1 MQSDTMYLFTTG
13 AVCQTDNG
21 CQPRV
26 ATIGSSLSIH
36 CNVSCGNVEWGLQGS
51 DQPVS
56 HGRSLQL
63 QVLNVSIGGR
73 VYWCRCH
80 DDECAGL
87 FVVAK
92 RVIGREERRV
102 SEREGEKER
111 KGERS

>member
-80 DDECAGL
+80 DDNQNQECFTVL
-87 FVVAK
+87 
-92 RVIGREERRV
+92 
-102 SEREGEKER
+102 
-111 KGERS
+111 GERPLHSCFMLGCYSF